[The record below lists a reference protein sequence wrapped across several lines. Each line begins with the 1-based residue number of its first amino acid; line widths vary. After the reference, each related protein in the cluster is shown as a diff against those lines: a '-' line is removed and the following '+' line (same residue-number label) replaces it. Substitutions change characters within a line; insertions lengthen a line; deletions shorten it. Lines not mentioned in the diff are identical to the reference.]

1 MEHKL
6 ENEEIA
12 QSDTTNSVLRA
23 WTTPRLTVMD
33 IAKVTLTNAGSG
45 PDGGGS
51 SSHS

>member
-6 ENEEIA
+6 ENEKEM
-12 QSDTTNSVLRA
+12 QSDTTKNALQT
-23 WTTPRLTVMD
+23 WTTPRFTVMD
-33 IAKVTLTNAGSG
+33 IAKVTLTVAGSG